1 MCRSADA
8 VGGLPSVLP
17 GERVRDRLAKIF
29 VTRFEYSS
37 PRRHECGGVRFLVR
51 KQDRGPV
58 RRLGK
63 LGLCEHRAPV
73 SGEHL
78 RGIRHQLLRYLVP
91 LGAVS

>member
-1 MCRSADA
+1 M
-8 VGGLPSVLP
+8 PSVLP
-17 GERVRDRLAKIF
+17 GKRARDRLAKIF

-37 PRRHECGGVRFLVR
+37 PRCRERGGVRFLVR
-51 KQDRGPV
+51 GQDRGPV
-58 RRLGK
+58 RRPGK

-78 RGIRHQLLRYLVP
+78 RGIRHQLLRYPVP

>member
-1 MCRSADA
+1 M
-8 VGGLPSVLP
+8 
-17 GERVRDRLAKIF
+17 
-29 VTRFEYSS
+29 
-37 PRRHECGGVRFLVR
+37 RRVRFLVR